1 MPTGVRVFVHYLEDG
16 LMSSRRKSVVLRFM
30 MLAWAGLLLSACG
43 LVTDPGRFASIS
55 RDLSV
60 NMRRWHDQ
68 GYSSYDY
75 VVSNQCFCVL
85 GGVPVR
91 VSVRDAQVVSVV
103 YVSTGLPL
111 ESNLVSSYGD
121 VERLFRLID
130 DAIAAHAAS
139 IRATYDP
146 VLGYPADVFIDYAR
160 NVADEESGFRVT
172 SFTPVAR

>member
-1 MPTGVRVFVHYLEDG
+1 MLN
-16 LMSSRRKSVVLRFM
+16 RRTARTLRTM
-30 MLAWAGLLLSACG
+30 AVGSAGLLLSACSA
-43 LVTDPGRFASIS
+43 VTGPDRLDSVA
-55 RDLSV
+55 RDLSM

-111 ESNLVSSYGD
+111 ESNLVSAYGD